1 MLPAS
6 SLYVMCFLT
15 TSVVH
20 YHRRSHSR
28 GKASRRRSVL
38 SCLKGWKLPPY
49 LLHPTKPSN
58 YIYVKKTPEQCY
70 LGSRNPQK
78 VWGNIWWDKHSRVAY
93 VINKWRA
100 KINRK
105 RLYNVRNPLEE
116 REDLRIGG
124 ENTVAW

>member
-1 MLPAS
+1 MLPAI

-28 GKASRRRSVL
+28 GNASRRRSVL
-38 SCLKGWKLPPY
+38 SCLKEWKLPPY
-49 LLHPTKPSN
+49 LLHPTIPSN
-58 YIYVKKTPEQCY
+58 CIYVKKTSEQCY
-70 LGSRNPQK
+70 LGSRNSRK
-78 VWGNIWWDKHSRVAY
+78 VWGNVWWDKHLRVAY
-93 VINKWRA
+93 VINKWRV

-105 RLYNVRNPLEE
+105 MLSNVRNPQEE